1 MNVAVN
7 DFVKR
12 QTELS
17 GKTFSNDLSFEFFAN
32 HAKDK
37 MIKNEFLI
45 GYRKG
50 VRIVTIDQ
58 KYVHKVFCPY
68 VKITKDIKLVSKLVK
83 RRDNELPYIQ
93 TRAINGVPVNAGSV
107 DLILYSHNV
116 LLENDENTTDAD
128 WELIS
133 INAIPECEDTMPIA
147 PITMMRNQLNLVGGT
162 KAQYSTEEWAKSV
175 LFWQKYAALNPVN
188 LIDED

>member
-1 MNVAVN
+1 MKVAVN

-50 VRIVTIDQ
+50 VRIVAIDK
-58 KYVHKVFCPY
+58 KYVHKVYCPY

-83 RRDNELPYIQ
+83 RRENELPYIQ
-93 TRAINGVPVNAGSV
+93 TRAINGIPVKAGAV
-107 DLILYSHNV
+107 NLILYSHDV
-116 LLENDENTTDAD
+116 LLENNENTTDAD

-133 INAIPECEDTMPIA
+133 INAIPEGEDTMPIA
-147 PITMMRNQLNLVGGT
+147 PVTMMRNQLNLVGGT
-162 KAQYSTEEWAKSV
+162 KAIYSTEEWAKSV
-175 LFWQKYAALNPVN
+175 LFWQKYVSLNPVN

>member
-1 MNVAVN
+1 MKVAVN

-17 GKTFSNDLSFEFFAN
+17 GKTFSNDLSFGFFAN

-50 VRIVTIDQ
+50 VRIVTIDK

-83 RRDNELPYIQ
+83 RKENEFPYIQ
-93 TRAINGVPVNAGSV
+93 TRAINGIPVKAGSV
-107 DLILYSHNV
+107 DLILYSHKV
-116 LLENDENTTDAD
+116 LLENDENTTDSD
-128 WELIS
+128 WELVS
-133 INAIPECEDTMPIA
+133 INAIPDGEDTMPIA
-147 PITMMRNQLNLVGGT
+147 PVTMMRNQLNLAGGT
-162 KAQYSTEEWAKSV
+162 KALYSTEEWAKSV
-175 LFWQKYAALNPVN
+175 QFWQKYASLNPVN
-188 LIDED
+188 SIDED

>member
-1 MNVAVN
+1 MKVAVN

-50 VRIVTIDQ
+50 VRIVTIDK

-83 RRDNELPYIQ
+83 RKENELPYIQ
-93 TRAINGVPVNAGSV
+93 TRAINGIPVKAGSV
-107 DLILYSHNV
+107 DLILYSHKV
-116 LLENDENTTDAD
+116 LLENDENTTGAD
-128 WELIS
+128 WELVS
-133 INAIPECEDTMPIA
+133 INAIPDGEDTMPIA
-147 PITMMRNQLNLVGGT
+147 PVTMMRNQLNLAGGT
-162 KAQYSTEEWAKSV
+162 KALYSTEEWAKSV
-175 LFWQKYAALNPVN
+175 QFWQKYASLNPVN
-188 LIDED
+188 SIDED

>member
-1 MNVAVN
+1 MKVAVN

-17 GKTFSNDLSFEFFAN
+17 GKTFSNDLTFEFFAN
-32 HAKDK
+32 HARDK

-50 VRIVTIDQ
+50 VRIVTIDK

-83 RRDNELPYIQ
+83 RKENELPYIQ
-93 TRAINGVPVNAGSV
+93 TRAINGIPVKAGSV
-107 DLILYSHNV
+107 DLILYSHKV

-128 WELIS
+128 WELVS
-133 INAIPECEDTMPIA
+133 INAIPDGEDTMPIA
-147 PITMMRNQLNLVGGT
+147 PVTMMRNQLNLAGGT
-162 KAQYSTEEWAKSV
+162 KALYSTEEWAKSV
-175 LFWQKYAALNPVN
+175 QFWQKYASLNPVN
-188 LIDED
+188 SIDED

>member
-1 MNVAVN
+1 MKVAVN

-50 VRIVTIDQ
+50 VRIVTIDK

-83 RRDNELPYIQ
+83 RKENELPYIQ
-93 TRAINGVPVNAGSV
+93 TRAINGIPVKAGSV
-107 DLILYSHNV
+107 DLILYSHKV

-128 WELIS
+128 WELVS
-133 INAIPECEDTMPIA
+133 INAIPDGEDTMPIA
-147 PITMMRNQLNLVGGT
+147 PVTMMRNQLNLAGGT
-162 KAQYSTEEWAKSV
+162 KALYSTEEWAKSV
-175 LFWQKYAALNPVN
+175 QFWQKYASLNPVN
-188 LIDED
+188 SIDED